1 MTAEMSLNEMRQA
14 LYDASLQLMR
24 QLKEVK
30 RDNPLSLEGKVT
42 LYARLPQ
49 DVPELGSRKGDPII
63 LLEYSGRMDI
73 TKTGDYYSIASPD
86 KTFRLRPKIT
96 DTWGGNRGWVMN
108 FVDNILYEG
117 ERTELSIS
125 KHD

>member
-1 MTAEMSLNEMRQA
+1 MATQMSLKEMRQE
-14 LYDASLQLMR
+14 LYDAHLQLMR

-30 RDNPLSLEGKVT
+30 GDNPLSLEGKVT
-42 LYARLPQ
+42 LHARLSQ
-49 DVPELGSRKGDPII
+49 DVAELGSRKGDPII
-63 LLEYSGRMDI
+63 LLEYSGRVDI
-73 TKTGDYYSIASPD
+73 AKTGDYYSIASPD

-96 DTWGGNRGWVMN
+96 NTWGAGRDWVMN

-125 KHD
+125 KDD